1 MASYA
6 EMVAAD
12 KLAAK
17 KKIEAKKAEKK
28 KLKKIADAKRDAQ
41 FKGGTVPTSDK
52 VTGTKKNKEITKPRE
67 RGPKVIVRQGTPDQK
82 RGTKVQTATE
92 KKTVK
97 KTAEK
102 KTVKKENKPQP
113 PKMPQSIKD
122 MRAKND
128 AKKENKTGSKKTA
141 ASASNTKD
149 FAKTKKIQEELNKM
163 GADIN
168 ADGIMG
174 AKTRAAMAK
183 YKAKPT
189 SSEKKTF
196 NSAYSNEKL
205 TTQQRLAEAK
215 EEVAN
220 PEKKRAKFNTPKSKK
235 ALAAA
240 FKMLKKK
247 K

>member
-1 MASYA
+1 MSNLNKEPAY
-6 EMVAAD
+6 V
-12 KLAAK
+12 KRNRIK
-17 KKIEAKKAEKK
+17 KEQKARYLKQQAEKLR
-28 KLKKIADAKRDAQ
+28 LKKIADAKRI
-41 FKGGTVPTSDK
+41 SDK
-52 VTGTKKNKEITKPRE
+52 VTVTKKNNETTTSRE

-128 AKKENKTGSKKTA
+128 AKKDKKTGSKKTA

-149 FAKTKKIQEELNKM
+149 FARTKKIQEELNAM
-163 GADIN
+163 GADIK

-183 YKAKPT
+183 YKAKLT

-205 TTQQRLAEAK
+205 TTKERLAEAK

>member
-1 MASYA
+1 MSNLNKEPAY
-6 EMVAAD
+6 V
-12 KLAAK
+12 KRNRIK
-17 KKIEAKKAEKK
+17 KEQKARYLKQQAEKLR
-28 KLKKIADAKRDAQ
+28 LKKIADAKRI
-41 FKGGTVPTSDK
+41 SDK
-52 VTGTKKNKEITKPRE
+52 VTVTKKNNETTTSRE

-149 FAKTKKIQEELNKM
+149 FENTKRIQQRLKDL
-163 GADIN
+163 GADIKV
-168 ADGIMG
+168 DGIMG

-183 YKAKPT
+183 DKAKPKKV
-189 SSEKKTF
+189 SEMTTKEVKERGTYNLKTGGKGTYKQRQAEIQKELEVAKMKKTL
-196 NSAYSNEKL
+196 KI
-205 TTQQRLAEAK
+205 
-215 EEVAN
+215 
-220 PEKKRAKFNTPKSKK
+220 KK
-235 ALAAA
+235 
-240 FKMLKKK
+240 
-247 K
+247 

>member
-1 MASYA
+1 MSNLNKEPAY
-6 EMVAAD
+6 V
-12 KLAAK
+12 KRNRIK
-17 KKIEAKKAEKK
+17 KEQKARYLKQQAEKLR
-28 KLKKIADAKRDAQ
+28 LKKIADAKRI
-41 FKGGTVPTSDK
+41 SDK
-52 VTGTKKNKEITKPRE
+52 VTVTKKNNETTTSRE

-149 FAKTKKIQEELNKM
+149 FENTKRIQQRLKDL
-163 GADIN
+163 GADIKV
-168 ADGIMG
+168 DGIMG

-183 YKAKPT
+183 DKAKPKKVSKMT
-189 SSEKKTF
+189 TKEVMERGTYNLRAGGKGTYKQRQAEIQKEKSNKKMAEKMIKTL
-196 NSAYSNEKL
+196 KM
-205 TTQQRLAEAK
+205 
-215 EEVAN
+215 
-220 PEKKRAKFNTPKSKK
+220 KK
-235 ALAAA
+235 
-240 FKMLKKK
+240 
-247 K
+247 

>member
-149 FAKTKKIQEELNKM
+149 FENTKRIQQRLKDL
-163 GADIN
+163 GADIKV
-168 ADGIMG
+168 DGIMG

-183 YKAKPT
+183 DKAKPKKV
-189 SSEKKTF
+189 SEMTTKEVKERGTYNLKTGGKGTYKQRQAEIQKEKSNKKMADRMLKT
-196 NSAYSNEKL
+196 
-205 TTQQRLAEAK
+205 
-215 EEVAN
+215 
-220 PEKKRAKFNTPKSKK
+220 
-235 ALAAA
+235 
-240 FKMLKKK
+240 LKKK

>member
-1 MASYA
+1 MSNLNKEPAY
-6 EMVAAD
+6 V
-12 KLAAK
+12 KRNRIK
-17 KKIEAKKAEKK
+17 KEQKARYLKQQAEKLR
-28 KLKKIADAKRDAQ
+28 LKKIADAKRI
-41 FKGGTVPTSDK
+41 SDK
-52 VTGTKKNKEITKPRE
+52 VTVTKKNNETTTSRE

-128 AKKENKTGSKKTA
+128 AKKDKKTGSKKTA

-149 FAKTKKIQEELNKM
+149 FENTKRIQQRLKDL
-163 GADIN
+163 GADIKV
-168 ADGIMG
+168 DGIMG

-183 YKAKPT
+183 DKAKPKKV
-189 SSEKKTF
+189 SEMTTKEVKERGTYNLKTGGKGTYKQRQAEIQKEKSNKKMADRMLKT
-196 NSAYSNEKL
+196 
-205 TTQQRLAEAK
+205 
-215 EEVAN
+215 
-220 PEKKRAKFNTPKSKK
+220 
-235 ALAAA
+235 
-240 FKMLKKK
+240 LKKK